1 MSQLLFKPF
10 RPIVYLFVLI
20 NLLCVFLAF
29 FFKTQEINPWV
40 VASANLL
47 LFAISMF
54 SLQQQLK
61 QSKNTNPHAM
71 VRAVMSTVVL
81 KLFVLGSAAIVY
93 LYNAGENKSVN
104 AIFLGMALYIMYTWM
119 EVKLSLK
126 INQNNKDGGN

>member
-1 MSQLLFKPF
+1 MSSIFIKPF
-10 RPIVYLFVLI
+10 RPVIYLFILV
-20 NLLCVFLAF
+20 NLLCIFLAV
-29 FFKTQEINPWV
+29 FFKKQDINPWV
-40 VASANLL
+40 VASTNLL

-61 QSKNTNPHAM
+61 QSKDANPHAM
-71 VRAVMSTVVL
+71 VRGVMSTVVL

-104 AIFLGMALYIMYTWM
+104 AIFLGMALYIIYTWL

-126 INQNNKDGGN
+126 INHSSKDGGN

>member
-1 MSQLLFKPF
+1 M
-10 RPIVYLFVLI
+10 
-20 NLLCVFLAF
+20 FLGV
-29 FFKTQEINPWV
+29 FFKKQDINPWV
-40 VASANLL
+40 VASTNLL

-61 QSKNTNPHAM
+61 QSKDTNPHAM
-71 VRAVMSTVVL
+71 VRGVMSTVVL

-104 AIFLGMALYIMYTWM
+104 AIFLGMGLYIMYTWL

-126 INQNNKDGGN
+126 INQSGKDGGN

>member
-1 MSQLLFKPF
+1 MIS
-10 RPIVYLFVLI
+10 Y
-20 NLLCVFLAF
+20 FL
-29 FFKTQEINPWV
+29 KKQEINPWV
-40 VASANLL
+40 VASTNLL

-104 AIFLGMALYIMYTWM
+104 AIFLGMALYIMYTWL

-126 INQNNKDGGN
+126 INQANKDGGN

>member
-10 RPIVYLFVLI
+10 RPIVYLFILV
-20 NLLCVFLAF
+20 NLLCVLIAY
-29 FFKTQEINPWV
+29 FFKKQEINPWV
-40 VASANLL
+40 VASTNLL

-104 AIFLGMALYIMYTWM
+104 AIFLGMALYIYRDWETT
-119 EVKLSLK
+119 VLDRKSTRLNSSH
-126 INQNNKDGGN
+126 